1 VVVSGVTP
9 VILHF
14 AQELQRLLPLRAFPA
29 TTDRC
34 GGDGNAGGDCRRARK
49 ADGGEGVAGGIAAMF
64 VRRTAVM
71 SALVV
76 IAVVLVRP
84 TAVMAPKVGSPQCS

>member
-1 VVVSGVTP
+1 MYGVTP

-14 AQELQRLLPLRAFPA
+14 AQKLQRLLPLHAVLA

-34 GGDGNAGGDCRRARK
+34 SGDGNAGGDCRRARK
-49 ADGGEGVAGGIAAMF
+49 ADGGEGIAGRIAARF

-76 IAVVLVRP
+76 IAVVRVRP
-84 TAVMAPKVGSPQCS
+84 AAVMAPKVGSPPCS